1 MPVRSTDSNQNTS
14 RGSQSP
20 SWKANRSSNSQEI
33 PLILWNPEVHYRIH
47 NSLPPVPILTHINP
61 VHAPIPLVKDP
72 FQYSL
77 CFSLSLESGFLPPR
91 IPNPVCTCPVPQT
104 CHMVC
109 PSHFSWYDYPAD
121 VWWVQ
126 PKKPKIMRP
135 SPLNLSP
142 SPFWAQTSSSAPY
155 SRTCNWVLSLKH
167 VSLPCLS
174 LWSWNSCAL
183 IRTRFL
189 EHLTPSRSKKM
200 WRLAGT

>member
-1 MPVRSTDSNQNTS
+1 MPARSTGSNQNAS
-14 RGSQSP
+14 RGHQSP
-20 SWKANRSSNSQEI
+20 SWKVNKSSNSQEM
-33 PLILWNPEVHYRIH
+33 PLILWNPEVHYHIH
-47 NSLPPVPILTHINP
+47 NSLPPVPILSQINP
-61 VHAPIPLVKDP
+61 IHAPIPLVKDP

-77 CFSLSLESGFLPPR
+77 CLRLSLESSLLPPS

-109 PSHFSWYDYPAD
+109 PSHSWFDYPAD

-126 PKKPKIMRP
+126 TKKLTVMRS
-135 SPLNLSP
+135 SPLKLLP
-142 SPFWAQTSSSAPY
+142 RPFWAQISSSAPY

-167 VSLPCLS
+167 VRLPCLS

-189 EHLTPSRSKKM
+189 EHLTPSRRKKIR
-200 WRLAGT
+200 RLAGT